1 MTISLISSLAIFLF
15 IAAITPG
22 PNNLLLTSSGA
33 NVGFKSSLKLM
44 AGIMLGMQ
52 CVLLSSAFGV
62 AALLIIYPALHIGLK
77 VVGSAYLLW
86 LAWKTATSSYQRLD
100 IPAKTPQAIS
110 WFQGGLLQFLNP
122 KAWMMGLGAVGSFSL
137 SGDAYFSS
145 VIAISIVMVIVNFV
159 AGIVWILG
167 GTLISL
173 FLQSRQSWFIFNISM
188 GLLTALCVPLIW
200 IG

>member
-1 MTISLISSLAIFLF
+1 MTISLIFSLTIFLF

-33 NVGFKSSLKLM
+33 NVGFKGSLKLM

-62 AALLIIYPALHIGLK
+62 ATLLIIYPVLHVGLK
-77 VVGSAYLLW
+77 IVGSAYLLW
-86 LAWKTATSSYQRLD
+86 LAWKTAASSYQRLD
-100 IPAKTPQAIS
+100 IPAKTSQVVS

-145 VIAISIVMVIVNFV
+145 VITISIVMVIVNFV
-159 AGIVWILG
+159 AGIVWVLG

-173 FLQSRQSWFIFNISM
+173 FLQSRRAWFIFNISM

-200 IG
+200 IE

>member
-1 MTISLISSLAIFLF
+1 MTISLLFSLTIFLF

-33 NVGFKSSLKLM
+33 NVGFKGSLKLM

-62 AALLIIYPALHIGLK
+62 ATLLIIYPALHVGLK
-77 VVGSAYLLW
+77 IVGSAYLLW
-86 LAWKTATSSYQRLD
+86 LAWKTAASSYQRLD
-100 IPAKTPQAIS
+100 IPAKTLQAVS

-145 VIAISIVMVIVNFV
+145 VITISIVMVIVNFV

-173 FLQSRQSWFIFNISM
+173 FLQSRRAWFIFNISM

-200 IG
+200 IE

>member
-1 MTISLISSLAIFLF
+1 MTISLLFSLTIFLF

-33 NVGFKSSLKLM
+33 NVGFKGSLKLM

-62 AALLIIYPALHIGLK
+62 ATLLIIYPALHVGLK
-77 VVGSAYLLW
+77 IVGSAYLLW
-86 LAWKTATSSYQRLD
+86 LAWKTAASSYQRLD
-100 IPAKTPQAIS
+100 IPAKTSQAVS

-145 VIAISIVMVIVNFV
+145 VITISIVMVIVNFV

-173 FLQSRQSWFIFNISM
+173 FLQSRRAWFIFNISM

-200 IG
+200 IE

>member
-100 IPAKTPQAIS
+100 IPAKTPQAVS

-188 GLLTALCVPLIW
+188 GLLTALCVPSIW

>member
-100 IPAKTPQAIS
+100 IPAKTPQAVS

-188 GLLTALCVPLIW
+188 GLLTAFCVPLIW

>member
-1 MTISLISSLAIFLF
+1 MTISLILSLTIFLF

-33 NVGFKSSLKLM
+33 NVGFKGSLKLM
-44 AGIMLGMQ
+44 VGIMLGMQ

-77 VVGSAYLLW
+77 IVGSAYLLW

-100 IPAKTPQAIS
+100 IPAKTPQAVS

-173 FLQSRQSWFIFNISM
+173 FLQSRRSWFIFNISM

-200 IG
+200 IE

>member
-1 MTISLISSLAIFLF
+1 MTISLIFSLTVFLF

-33 NVGFKSSLKLM
+33 NVGFKGSLRLM

-77 VVGSAYLLW
+77 IVGSAYLLW

-100 IPAKTPQAIS
+100 IPAKTSQAVS
-110 WFQGGLLQFLNP
+110 GFQGGLLQFLNP

-137 SGDAYFSS
+137 SGDAYFGS
-145 VIAISIVMVIVNFV
+145 VIAISVIMVIVNFV

-173 FLQSRQSWFIFNISM
+173 FLQSRRSWFIFNISM

>member
-1 MTISLISSLAIFLF
+1 MTISLVFSLTIFLF
-15 IAAITPG
+15 IAVITPG

-33 NVGFKSSLKLM
+33 NVGFKGSLKLM

-77 VVGSAYLLW
+77 IIGSAYLLW

-100 IPAKTPQAIS
+100 IPAKTPQVVS

-173 FLQSRQSWFIFNISM
+173 FLQSRRSWFVFNISM

-200 IG
+200 IE

>member
-1 MTISLISSLAIFLF
+1 MTISLISSLTIFLF

-33 NVGFKSSLKLM
+33 NVGFKGSLKLM

-62 AALLIIYPALHIGLK
+62 ATLLIIYPALHIGLK
-77 VVGSAYLLW
+77 IVGSAYLLW
-86 LAWKTATSSYQRLD
+86 LAWKTAASSYQRLD
-100 IPAKTPQAIS
+100 IPAKALQAVS

-145 VIAISIVMVIVNFV
+145 IITISIVMVIVNFV
-159 AGIVWILG
+159 AGVVWILG

-173 FLQSRQSWFIFNISM
+173 FLQSRRTWFIFNILM

-200 IG
+200 IE

>member
-1 MTISLISSLAIFLF
+1 MTISLIFSLTVFLF
-15 IAAITPG
+15 IATITPG

-33 NVGFKSSLKLM
+33 NVGFKGSLRLM

-77 VVGSAYLLW
+77 IVGSTYLLW

-100 IPAKTPQAIS
+100 IPAKTSQAVS
-110 WFQGGLLQFLNP
+110 GFQGGLLQFLNP

-137 SGDAYFSS
+137 SGDAYFGS
-145 VIAISIVMVIVNFV
+145 VIAISVIMVIVNFV
-159 AGIVWILG
+159 AGIV
-167 GTLISL
+167 
-173 FLQSRQSWFIFNISM
+173 
-188 GLLTALCVPLIW
+188 
-200 IG
+200 

>member
-62 AALLIIYPALHIGLK
+62 ATLLIIYPALHIGLK

-100 IPAKTPQAIS
+100 IPAKTPQAVS

>member
-1 MTISLISSLAIFLF
+1 MTISLISSLTIFLF

-33 NVGFKSSLKLM
+33 NVGFKGSLKLM

-62 AALLIIYPALHIGLK
+62 ATLLIIYPALHIGLK
-77 VVGSAYLLW
+77 IVGSTYLLW
-86 LAWKTATSSYQRLD
+86 LAWKTAAPSYQRLD
-100 IPAKTPQAIS
+100 IPAKALQAVS

-145 VIAISIVMVIVNFV
+145 IITISIVMVIVNFV
-159 AGIVWILG
+159 AGVVWILG

-173 FLQSRQSWFIFNISM
+173 FLQSRRTWFIFNILM

-200 IG
+200 IE

>member
-1 MTISLISSLAIFLF
+1 MTISLIFSLTIFLF

-33 NVGFKSSLKLM
+33 NVGFKGSLKLM

-77 VVGSAYLLW
+77 IIGSAYLLW

-100 IPAKTPQAIS
+100 IPAKTPQAVS

-145 VIAISIVMVIVNFV
+145 IIAMSIVMVIVNFV

-173 FLQSRQSWFIFNISM
+173 FLQSRRSWFVFNISM

-200 IG
+200 VE

>member
-1 MTISLISSLAIFLF
+1 MTLSLVFSLTIFLF

-33 NVGFKSSLKLM
+33 NVGFKGSLKLM

-62 AALLIIYPALHIGLK
+62 VALLIIYPALHIGLK
-77 VVGSAYLLW
+77 IIGSAYLLW

-100 IPAKTPQAIS
+100 IPAKTPQAVS

-173 FLQSRQSWFIFNISM
+173 FLQSRRSWFVFNISM

-200 IG
+200 IE